1 MFVFQ
6 QEKKGHKHL
15 LITDYFVLFHVL
27 KEKREREQIEKR
39 KRERKS
45 KLLTTRGYKK
55 RIT

>member
-1 MFVFQ
+1 MFQ

-15 LITDYFVLFHVL
+15 LITDCFVLFHVL